1 MEDPECSNLSV
12 TDHLEGLGV
21 DEEKPL
27 DPPIKKTRIEDI
39 FEEAEEDSQ
48 PFSHVHT
55 VQEFARVASRELGEK
70 KMHLLEAAA
79 QIGGLELVR
88 SLLDQALVIESQGGM
103 MTTDGLRRR
112 TSGGVFFTLLKEHL
126 SSEEVDKVYESER
139 EAAKERK
146 RRKRRIQAQR
156 RDRKKDFVPLQRAT
170 GGEQEEGQEEGG
182 QQEQEQEQQ
191 QGASYAFVVNMH
203 STRLVTPEKAEQAIG
218 QEEKEE
224 PVSASS
230 PKPDRKVKRSRSQME
245 SSEPT
250 QPKLMQSLSWGGD
263 EDSSDEEVDLEE
275 ARRQARQW
283 SEGVQA

>member
-1 MEDPECSNLSV
+1 M
-12 TDHLEGLGV
+12 
-21 DEEKPL
+21 
-27 DPPIKKTRIEDI
+27 
-39 FEEAEEDSQ
+39 
-48 PFSHVHT
+48 
-55 VQEFARVASRELGEK
+55 
-70 KMHLLEAAA
+70 
-79 QIGGLELVR
+79 
-88 SLLDQALVIESQGGM
+88 
-103 MTTDGLRRR
+103 
-112 TSGGVFFTLLKEHL
+112 
-126 SSEEVDKVYESER
+126 YESER

-170 GGEQEEGQEEGG
+170 GGEQEEGEQEEGK
-182 QQEQEQEQQ
+182 QQEQQQ

-203 STRLVTPEKAEQAIG
+203 SARLVTPEKAEQAIG

-224 PVSASS
+224 PAASS